1 MVEGRWAMKFEDKM
15 MQSIQVGIGIRS
27 AEGLGTKRSSTFH
40 ALMICFGLAFFA
52 AQETGAQQL
61 PSNAVSLGGASAGG
75 FGSTGAA
82 FPTGAGAMGVTVNGA
97 TGANFG
103 AAGPS
108 GQPTLRSSEAPN
120 EAIRLVSRAFNLEPL
135 KPNDFQQFV
144 LQTTGQRLPLF
155 GFQFF
160 ENINA
165 SQAQAVGAMQ
175 TTNAFAPAEGTAV
188 SPDYPLGAGDQLIV
202 RAWGSID
209 VDVKVSI
216 DRNGQI
222 VIPKVGAV
230 SLAGVK
236 VSQSEAVIKQALAKN
251 YKGFEVNVTL
261 GQLRAITVYVVG
273 QARRPGSYTLSGM
286 STLSS
291 GLFASGGPNANGSVR
306 RVQLKRAGQVVTEFD
321 LYGFL
326 SQGTAA
332 GDVRLID
339 GDVIFIPPAAGYVAM
354 QGAVNS
360 QAVYEI
366 KSSGEKLD
374 QLLAVAGGL
383 PITTDPRKVSLERI
397 TPHLPQPRSIQNIS
411 LQTQGAQGMQAALQS
426 GDLLTFFP
434 IAPDMG
440 NAVTLRGQVAQASR
454 MPWKQGMRVSDLIP
468 NKEALITPGSVRK
481 QNESLFDA
489 NRRARTSKE
498 RASDSFDSSLWSQQP
513 KLLEPR
519 SLVLADQVGESIEEV
534 NLDYATIER
543 FTRKDLSYE
552 LIAFNLG
559 KVLANPQDP
568 ENIQLQAGDVV
579 TVFSA
584 DDVRIPQV
592 KRRVI
597 VRLEGEV
604 QRPGIYQVSSN
615 ELLSD
620 LLLKA
625 GGLTQNAY
633 LFGAGFYREEVRKQ
647 QTENLDKL
655 LRRLESESSASLA
668 QVAQSGGAAA
678 DSSVIQAKL
687 ASATVSQKQSLDRLR
702 SVRAEGRISL
712 SLPASLKT
720 AVNDLPRIGLQN
732 ADKFYVP
739 ARPDFVYVFGSVNT
753 ESALLFRPGLNVS
766 DYISLAGLSSSADR
780 SSVILVRADGSA
792 MTPQSFWRN
801 EVLSAEV
808 LPGDTIVLPE
818 KQDMESAWSAVFRNT
833 KDITQILYQLGLGA
847 AAIKTLRQ

>member
-1 MVEGRWAMKFEDKM
+1 MKFANMLSK
-15 MQSIQVGIGIRS
+15 VLRALAS
-27 AEGLGTKRSSTFH
+27 ATVV
-40 ALMICFGLAFFA
+40 ALPLWLSMAN
-52 AQETGAQQL
+52 AQQL
-61 PSNAVSLGGASAGG
+61 PLNAAPVTPMGMAAVPLAAPSLR
-75 FGSTGAA
+75 T
-82 FPTGAGAMGVTVNGA
+82 PEA
-97 TGANFG
+97 T
-103 AAGPS
+103 
-108 GQPTLRSSEAPN
+108 TEAT
-120 EAIRLVSRAFNLEPL
+120 RLTSRAIALEPL
-135 KPNDFQQFV
+135 KPNDFQQFI

-175 TTNAFAPAEGTAV
+175 TTNAFAPVEGTAV
-188 SPDYPLGAGDQLIV
+188 SPDYPLGAGDQLII

-209 VDVKVSI
+209 VDVKATI

-222 VIPKVGAV
+222 VIPKVGSV
-230 SLAGVK
+230 PMAGVK

-251 YKGFEVNVTL
+251 YKGFEVSVTL

-273 QARRPGSYTLSGM
+273 QARRPGSYTLSSM

-291 GLFASGGPNANGSVR
+291 GLFASGGPNSNGSVR
-306 RVQLKRAGQVVTEFD
+306 RVQLKRAGQLVTEFD

-326 SQGTAA
+326 SQGQAA

-339 GDVIFIPPAAGYVAM
+339 GDVIFIPPAVGYVAM

-360 QAVYEI
+360 QAVYEL
-366 KSSGEKLD
+366 KSASEKLD

-411 LQTQGAQGMQAALQS
+411 LQTADKQGMETALQT
-426 GDLLTFFP
+426 GDLLTFYP
-434 IAPDMG
+434 ITPDMG
-440 NAVTLRGQVAQASR
+440 NAVTLRGNVAQAAR

-468 NKEALITPGSVRK
+468 NKEALITPSSVRK
-481 QNESLFDA
+481 QNETLFDA
-489 NRRARTSKE
+489 NKRARTSRE
-498 RASDSFDSSLWSQQP
+498 RSTESFDATLWQQQP
-513 KLLEPR
+513 KLQEPR
-519 SLVLADQVGESIEEV
+519 SLVLADQVGEALEEV

-543 FTRKDLSYE
+543 FNRKDLSSE
-552 LIAFNLG
+552 LLAFNLG
-559 KVLANPQDP
+559 KVLANPLDT
-568 ENIQLQAGDVV
+568 ENIQLQPGDVV
-579 TVFSA
+579 TVFSS
-584 DDVRIPQV
+584 DDVRIPQA

-604 QRPGIYQVSSN
+604 QRPGIYQVAPN
-615 ELLSD
+615 ESLAS

-625 GGLTQNAY
+625 GGLTPNAY
-633 LFGAGFYREEVRKQ
+633 LFGSAFYREEVRKQ

-655 LRRLESESSASLA
+655 VRKLEAESASSLS
-668 QVAQSGGAAA
+668 QVAQSQGGASESAA
-678 DSSVIQAKL
+678 LQAKI
-687 ASATVSQKQSLDRLR
+687 AAATMAQKQSLDRLR
-702 SVRAEGRISL
+702 SVKAEGRISL
-712 SLPASLKT
+712 SLPASLRMSL
-720 AVNDLPRIGLQN
+720 NELPRIGLQN

-739 ARPDFVYVFGSVNT
+739 SRPDFVYVFGSVNT
-753 ESALLFRPGLNVS
+753 ESALLFRPGLSVS
-766 DYISLAGLSSSADR
+766 AYIGLAGMGGGADKDG
-780 SSVILVRADGSA
+780 VILVRADGSA

-818 KQDMESAWSAVFRNT
+818 KQDRESTWSAVFRNT

>member
-1 MVEGRWAMKFEDKM
+1 MKNDPLNLKPWLKAITLVM
-15 MQSIQVGIGIRS
+15 CS
-27 AEGLGTKRSSTFH
+27 AAS
-40 ALMICFGLAFFA
+40 FA
-52 AQETGAQQL
+52 AIAQQL
-61 PSNAVSLGGASAGG
+61 PANLNVPNNALGGTGNLSLGAGGGQGAGMGMTGALGASP
-75 FGSTGAA
+75 SLR
-82 FPTGAGAMGVTVNGA
+82 
-97 TGANFG
+97 AND
-103 AAGPS
+103 GPS
-108 GQPTLRSSEAPN
+108 EA
-120 EAIRLVSRAFNLEPL
+120 ARLTSRAFALEPL

-155 GFQFF
+155 GYQFF

-188 SPDYPLGAGDQLIV
+188 SPDYPLGVGDQLII

-209 VDVKVSI
+209 VDVRATI
-216 DRNGQI
+216 DRNGQVI
-222 VIPKVGAV
+222 IPKVGAV
-230 SLAGVK
+230 PMAGVK

-273 QARRPGSYTLSGM
+273 QARRPGSYAISSM

-306 RVQLKRAGQVVTEFD
+306 RVQLKRAGQMVTEFD

-326 SQGTAA
+326 SQGQTA

-339 GDVIFIPPAAGYVAM
+339 GDVIFIPPAAGYVAL

-360 QAVYEI
+360 QAVYEL
-366 KSSGEKLD
+366 KSAGEKLD
-374 QLLAVAGGL
+374 QLIAVAGGL
-383 PITTDPRKVSLERI
+383 PVTTDPRKVSLERL
-397 TPHLPQPRSIQNIS
+397 TPHLPQPRSIQNVS
-411 LQTQGAQGMQAALQS
+411 LQATGEQGLQTALQN
-426 GDLLTFFP
+426 GDLLTFYS
-434 IAPDMG
+434 ITPDMA

-468 NKEALITPGSVRK
+468 NKESLISPSSVRK

-489 NRRARTSKE
+489 NRRARTARE
-498 RASDSFDSSLWSQQP
+498 RTSESFDSTLWSQQP
-513 KLLEPR
+513 KLQEPKT
-519 SLVLADQVGESIEEV
+519 LALADQIGESLEEV
-534 NLDYATIER
+534 NLDYATVER
-543 FTRKDLSYE
+543 FNRKDLSSE

-559 KVLANPQDP
+559 KVLANPQDK

-584 DDVRIPQV
+584 DDVRIPQA

-604 QRPGIYQVSSN
+604 QRPGIYQVAPN
-615 ELLSD
+615 ETLSE

-633 LFGAGFYREEVRKQ
+633 LFGSGFYREEVRKQ
-647 QTENLDKL
+647 QSDNLDKL
-655 LRRLESESSASLA
+655 IRRLEAESASSLA
-668 QVAQSGGAAA
+668 QVAQSAGAAA
-678 DSSVIQAKL
+678 DSNIVQAKL
-687 ASATVSQKQSLDRLR
+687 AAATAAQKQSLERLR
-702 SVRAEGRISL
+702 TVKAEGRISL
-712 SLPASLKT
+712 SLPPSLRMSL
-720 AVNDLPRIGLQN
+720 NELPRLGLQN
-732 ADKFYVP
+732 ADKFFIP

-753 ESALLFRPGLNVS
+753 ESALLFKAGLTVS
-766 DYISLAGLSSSADR
+766 DYISLAGINSGADKDG
-780 SSVILVRADGSA
+780 VILVRADGSA

-818 KQDMESAWSAVFRNT
+818 KQDRETTWSVVFRNT

>member
-1 MVEGRWAMKFEDKM
+1 MKFENMLSKV
-15 MQSIQVGIGIRS
+15 SRALAIATVFALPVS
-27 AEGLGTKRSSTFH
+27 LSTVN
-40 ALMICFGLAFFA
+40 
-52 AQETGAQQL
+52 AQQL
-61 PSNAVSLGGASAGG
+61 PFNAA
-75 FGSTGAA
+75 
-82 FPTGAGAMGVTVNGA
+82 GVTPMGITAVPLAAPSLRTPETTTEA
-97 TGANFG
+97 T
-103 AAGPS
+103 
-108 GQPTLRSSEAPN
+108 
-120 EAIRLVSRAFNLEPL
+120 RLTSRAIALEPL

-188 SPDYPLGAGDQLIV
+188 SPDYPLGAGDQLII

-209 VDVKVSI
+209 VDVKVTI

-222 VIPKVGAV
+222 VIPKVGSV
-230 SLAGVK
+230 SMAGVK

-261 GQLRAITVYVVG
+261 GQLRAITVYLVG
-273 QARRPGSYTLSGM
+273 QARRPGSYTLSSM

-306 RVQLKRAGQVVTEFD
+306 RVQLKRAGQLVTEFD

-326 SQGTAA
+326 SQGQAA

-339 GDVIFIPPAAGYVAM
+339 GDVIFIPPAAGYVAL

-360 QAVYEI
+360 QAVYEL
-366 KSSGEKLD
+366 KSASEKLD

-411 LQTQGAQGMQAALQS
+411 LQIANEQGIQTALQT
-426 GDLLTFFP
+426 GDILTFYP
-434 IAPDMG
+434 ITPDMA
-440 NAVTLRGQVAQASR
+440 NAVTLRGNVAQAAR

-468 NKEALITPGSVRK
+468 NKEALITPSSVRK
-481 QNESLFDA
+481 QNETLFDA
-489 NRRARTSKE
+489 NKRARTSRE
-498 RASDSFDSSLWSQQP
+498 RSTESFDATLWQQQP
-513 KLLEPR
+513 KLQEPR
-519 SLVLADQVGESIEEV
+519 SLVLADQVGETLEEV

-543 FTRKDLSYE
+543 FNRKDLSSD

-559 KVLANPQDP
+559 NVLVNPQDS
-568 ENIQLQAGDVV
+568 ENIQLQPGDVV

-584 DDVRIPQV
+584 EDVRIPQA

-604 QRPGIYQVSSN
+604 QRPGIYQVAPN
-615 ELLSD
+615 ESLAS

-625 GGLTQNAY
+625 GGLTPNAY
-633 LFGAGFYREEVRKQ
+633 LFGSAFYREEVRKQ

-655 LRRLESESSASLA
+655 VRKLEAESASSLS
-668 QVAQSGGAAA
+668 QVAQSQGGASESAA
-678 DSSVIQAKL
+678 LQAKI
-687 ASATVSQKQSLDRLR
+687 AAATMAQKQSLDRLR
-702 SVRAEGRISL
+702 SVKAEGRISL
-712 SLPASLKT
+712 SLPASLRMSL
-720 AVNDLPRIGLQN
+720 NELPRIGLQN

-739 ARPDFVYVFGSVNT
+739 SRPDFVYVFGSVNS
-753 ESALLFRPGLNVS
+753 ESALLFRPGLSVS
-766 DYISLAGLSSSADR
+766 AYISLAGMGGGADKDG
-780 SSVILVRADGSA
+780 VILVRADGSA

-818 KQDMESAWSAVFRNT
+818 KQDRETTWSAVFRNT

>member
-1 MVEGRWAMKFEDKM
+1 MKFDSFEIEFKWM
-15 MQSIQVGIGIRS
+15 KSLGNLVSKKAASVLATCSKAIVFVAS
-27 AEGLGTKRSSTFH
+27 GLVFACLLSTPLH
-40 ALMICFGLAFFA
+40 
-52 AQETGAQQL
+52 AQQL
-61 PSNAVSLGGASAGG
+61 PAGLNAGG
-75 FGSTGAA
+75 GVSFGGV
-82 FPTGAGAMGVTVNGA
+82 GAGAGSLGA
-97 TGANFG
+97 TQALPNIKASEQSMPDALKF
-103 AAGPS
+103 AS
-108 GQPTLRSSEAPN
+108 RSIA
-120 EAIRLVSRAFNLEPL
+120 LEPL

-144 LQTTGQRLPLF
+144 LQTTGQRLPIF
-155 GFQFF
+155 GYQFF

-165 SQAQAVGAMQ
+165 SQVQAVGAMQ

-188 SPDYPLGAGDQLIV
+188 SPDYPLGVGDQLII
-202 RAWGSID
+202 RAWGSLD
-209 VDVKVSI
+209 VDVRVTI
-216 DRNGQI
+216 DRNGQVI
-222 VIPKVGAV
+222 IPKVGAV
-230 SLAGVK
+230 SMVGVK

-251 YKGFEVNVTL
+251 FKGFEVNVTL

-273 QARRPGSYTLSGM
+273 QARRPGSYTLSSM

-291 GLFASGGPNANGSVR
+291 GLFASGGPNANGSLR
-306 RVQLKRAGQVVTEFD
+306 RVQLKRSGQVITEFD

-326 SQGTAA
+326 SQGNAS

-339 GDVIFIPPAAGYVAM
+339 GDVIFIPPVAGYVAL

-360 QAVYEI
+360 QAIYEL
-366 KSSGEKLD
+366 KTAGEKLD

-383 PITTDPRKVSLERI
+383 PITTDPRKVDLERI
-397 TPHLPQPRSIQNIS
+397 TPHLPQPRSIQTIS
-411 LQTQGAQGMQAALQS
+411 LQTTGAQGMQENLQN
-426 GDLLTFFP
+426 GDLLTFYP
-434 IAPDMG
+434 ITPDLA
-440 NAVTLRGQVAQASR
+440 NAVTLRGQVAQAAR
-454 MPWKQGMRVSDLIP
+454 VPWKSGMRVSDLIP
-468 NKEALITPGSVRK
+468 NKEALITPSSVRK

-498 RASDSFDSSLWSQQP
+498 RSSDSFDATLWSQQP
-513 KLLEPR
+513 KLLEPK

-543 FTRKDLSYE
+543 FNRKDLSAE

-559 KVLANPQDP
+559 KVLANPQDK

-584 DDVRIPQV
+584 DDVRIPQA

-604 QRPGIYQVSSN
+604 QRPGIYQVAPN
-615 ELLSD
+615 ETLSG

-633 LFGAGFYREEVRKQ
+633 LFGSAFYREEVRKQ
-647 QTENLDKL
+647 QTENLEKL
-655 LRRLESESSASLA
+655 VRRLEAETASSLA

-687 ASATVSQKQSLDRLR
+687 AAATMAQKQSLERLR
-702 SVRAEGRISL
+702 TVKAEGRISL
-712 SLPASLKT
+712 SLPASLLMSL
-720 AVNDLPRIGLQN
+720 NELPRLSLQN
-732 ADKFYVP
+732 ADKFYIP
-739 ARPDFVYVFGSVNT
+739 SRPDFVYVFGSVNT

-766 DYISLAGLSSSADR
+766 DYIDLVGMNSGVDKG
-780 SSVILVRADGSA
+780 SVILVRADGSA
-792 MTPQSFWRN
+792 MTTQSFWRN

-818 KQDMESAWSAVFRNT
+818 KQDRETTWSAVFRNT

>member
-1 MVEGRWAMKFEDKM
+1 V
-15 MQSIQVGIGIRS
+15 
-27 AEGLGTKRSSTFH
+27 
-40 ALMICFGLAFFA
+40 ALFA
-52 AQETGAQQL
+52 NAQQL
-61 PSNAVSLGGASAGG
+61 PLNAA
-75 FGSTGAA
+75 
-82 FPTGAGAMGVTVNGA
+82 GVTPMGMTAVPL
-97 TGANFG
+97 
-103 AAGPS
+103 AA
-108 GQPTLRSSEAPN
+108 PTLRTP
-120 EAIRLVSRAFNLEPL
+120 EAITEATRLTSRALALDPL
-135 KPNDFQQFV
+135 KPNEFQQFI

-160 ENINA
+160 ENINT

-188 SPDYPLGAGDQLIV
+188 SPDYPLGAGDQLII

-209 VDVKVSI
+209 LDVKVTI

-222 VIPKVGAV
+222 VIPKVGSV
-230 SLAGVK
+230 PMAGVK

-273 QARRPGSYTLSGM
+273 QARRPGSYTLSSM

-326 SQGTAA
+326 SQGNAS

-339 GDVIFIPPAAGYVAM
+339 GDVIFIPPAAGYVAL

-360 QAVYEI
+360 QAIYEL
-366 KSSGEKLD
+366 KSAGEKLD

-383 PITTDPRKVSLERI
+383 PITTDPRKVDLERI
-397 TPHLPQPRSIQNIS
+397 TPHLPQPRSIQTIT
-411 LQTQGAQGMQAALQS
+411 LQTAGAQGMQAALQN
-426 GDLLTFFP
+426 GDLLTFYP
-434 IAPDMG
+434 ITPDMA

-454 MPWKQGMRVSDLIP
+454 MPWKPGMRLSDLIP
-468 NKEALITPGSVRK
+468 NKEALITPSSVRK

-498 RASDSFDSSLWSQQP
+498 RASDSFDATLWTQQP
-513 KLLEPR
+513 KLLEPK

-543 FTRKDLSYE
+543 FNRKDLNAE

-559 KVLANPQDP
+559 KVLANPQDK

-584 DDVRIPQV
+584 DDVRIPQA

-604 QRPGIYQVSSN
+604 QRPGIYQVAPN
-615 ELLSD
+615 ETLSG

-633 LFGAGFYREEVRKQ
+633 LFGSAFYREEVRKQ
-647 QTENLDKL
+647 QTENLEKL
-655 LRRLESESSASLA
+655 LRRLEAETSSSLA
-668 QVAQSGGAAA
+668 QVAQSGGAVA

-687 ASATVSQKQSLDRLR
+687 AAATAAQKQSLDRLKG
-702 SVRAEGRISL
+702 VKAEGRISL
-712 SLPASLKT
+712 SLPASLRMSL
-720 AVNDLPRIGLQN
+720 NELPRISLQN
-732 ADKFYVP
+732 ADKFFIP
-739 ARPDFVYVFGSVNT
+739 SRPDFVYVFGSVNT

-766 DYISLAGLSSSADR
+766 DYVNLAGMSSGADKGG
-780 SSVILVRADGSA
+780 VILVRADGSA

-818 KQDMESAWSAVFRNT
+818 KQDRESAWSAVFRNT

>member
-1 MVEGRWAMKFEDKM
+1 MKFENMLSK
-15 MQSIQVGIGIRS
+15 VFRALAS
-27 AEGLGTKRSSTFH
+27 ATVF
-40 ALMICFGLAFFA
+40 ALPLWLSMAN
-52 AQETGAQQL
+52 AQQL
-61 PSNAVSLGGASAGG
+61 PLNAA
-75 FGSTGAA
+75 
-82 FPTGAGAMGVTVNGA
+82 GVTPMGMTAVPL
-97 TGANFG
+97 
-103 AAGPS
+103 AAPS
-108 GQPTLRSSEAPN
+108 LRTSEATT
-120 EAIRLVSRAFNLEPL
+120 EATRLTSRALALDPL
-135 KPNDFQQFV
+135 KPNDFQQFI
-144 LQTTGQRLPLF
+144 LQITGQRLPLF

-188 SPDYPLGAGDQLIV
+188 SPDYPLGAGDQLII

-209 VDVKVSI
+209 VDVKVTI

-222 VIPKVGAV
+222 VIPKVGSV
-230 SLAGVK
+230 PMAGVK

-273 QARRPGSYTLSGM
+273 QARRPGSYTLSSM

-306 RVQLKRAGQVVTEFD
+306 RVQLKRASQLVTEFD

-326 SQGTAA
+326 SQGQAA

-339 GDVIFIPPAAGYVAM
+339 GDVIFIPPAAGYVAL

-360 QAVYEI
+360 QAVYEL
-366 KSSGEKLD
+366 KSTSEKLD

-411 LQTQGAQGMQAALQS
+411 LQTANEQGMQTALQT
-426 GDLLTFFP
+426 GDLLTFYP
-434 IAPDMG
+434 ITPDMG
-440 NAVTLRGQVAQASR
+440 NAVTLRGNVAQAAR

-468 NKEALITPGSVRK
+468 NKEALITPSSVRK
-481 QNESLFDA
+481 QNETLFDA
-489 NRRARTSKE
+489 NKRARTSRE
-498 RASDSFDSSLWSQQP
+498 RSTESFDATLWQQQP
-513 KLLEPR
+513 KLQEPR
-519 SLVLADQVGESIEEV
+519 SLVLADQVGEALEEV

-543 FTRKDLSYE
+543 FNRKDLSSE

-559 KVLANPQDP
+559 KVLANSQDA
-568 ENIQLQAGDVV
+568 ENIQLQPSDVV
-579 TVFSA
+579 TVFSS
-584 DDVRIPQV
+584 DDVRIPQA

-604 QRPGIYQVSSN
+604 QRPGIYQVAPN
-615 ELLSD
+615 ESLAG

-625 GGLTQNAY
+625 GGLTPNAY
-633 LFGAGFYREEVRKQ
+633 LFGSAFYREEVRKQ

-655 LRRLESESSASLA
+655 VRKLEAESASSLS
-668 QVAQSGGAAA
+668 QVAQSQGGASEGAGL
-678 DSSVIQAKL
+678 QAKI
-687 ASATVSQKQSLDRLR
+687 AAATMAQKQSLERLR
-702 SVRAEGRISL
+702 SVKAEGRISL
-712 SLPASLKT
+712 SLPASLRMSL
-720 AVNDLPRIGLQN
+720 NELPRIGLQN

-739 ARPDFVYVFGSVNT
+739 SRPDFVYVFGSVNT
-753 ESALLFRPGLNVS
+753 DSALLFRPGLSVS
-766 DYISLAGLSSSADR
+766 AYIGLAGMGGGADKDG
-780 SSVILVRADGSA
+780 VILVRADGSA

-818 KQDMESAWSAVFRNT
+818 KQDRETTWSTVFRNT

>member
-1 MVEGRWAMKFEDKM
+1 MKFEN
-15 MQSIQVGIGIRS
+15 IHFLALRAILS
-27 AEGLGTKRSSTFH
+27 AAICALPVCLINANAQLLPLNAAGPVAPGL
-40 ALMICFGLAFFA
+40 
-52 AQETGAQQL
+52 
-61 PSNAVSLGGASAGG
+61 NLGG
-75 FGSTGAA
+75 
-82 FPTGAGAMGVTVNGA
+82 GAGALPAGMNAAPMAGSLAAPSIRAADALTEA
-97 TGANFG
+97 T
-103 AAGPS
+103 
-108 GQPTLRSSEAPN
+108 
-120 EAIRLVSRAFNLEPL
+120 RLTSRAITLDPL

-155 GFQFF
+155 GYQFF

-175 TTNAFAPAEGTAV
+175 STNAFAPAEGTAV
-188 SPDYPLGAGDQLIV
+188 SPDYPLGAGDQLII

-209 VDVKVSI
+209 VDVRVAI
-216 DRNGQI
+216 DRNGQVI
-222 VIPKVGAV
+222 IPKVGAV
-230 SLAGVK
+230 SMAGVK

-273 QARRPGSYTLSGM
+273 QARRPGSYTLSSM

-291 GLFASGGPNANGSVR
+291 GLFASGGPNSNGSVR
-306 RVQLKRAGQVVTEFD
+306 RVQLKRTGQVVTEFD

-326 SQGTAA
+326 SQGNTS

-339 GDVIFIPPAAGYVAM
+339 GDVIFIPPAAGYVAL

-360 QAVYEI
+360 QAIYEL
-366 KSSGEKLD
+366 KSAGEKLD
-374 QLLAVAGGL
+374 QLIAVAGGL
-383 PITTDPRKVSLERI
+383 PITTDPRKVDLERI
-397 TPHLPQPRSIQNIS
+397 SPHLPQPRSIQTIS
-411 LQTQGAQGMQAALQS
+411 LQTAGAQGMQATLQN
-426 GDLLTFFP
+426 GDLLTFYP
-434 IAPDMG
+434 ITPDMS
-440 NAVTLRGQVAQASR
+440 NAVTLRGQVAQAAR
-454 MPWKQGMRVSDLIP
+454 FPWNPGMRVSDLIP
-468 NKEALITPGSVRK
+468 NKEALISPSSVRK

-498 RASDSFDSSLWSQQP
+498 RASDSFDATLWSQQP
-513 KLLEPR
+513 KLLEPK

-543 FTRKDLSYE
+543 FNRKDLSAE
-552 LIAFNLG
+552 LISFNLG
-559 KVLANPQDP
+559 KVLVNPKDK

-584 DDVRIPQV
+584 DDVRIPQA

-604 QRPGIYQVSSN
+604 QRPGIYQVAPN
-615 ELLSD
+615 ETLSG

-633 LFGAGFYREEVRKQ
+633 LFGSAFYREEVRKQ
-647 QTENLDKL
+647 QTENLEKL
-655 LRRLESESSASLA
+655 VRRLEAETASTLA

-687 ASATVSQKQSLDRLR
+687 TAATMAQKQSLERLR
-702 SVRAEGRISL
+702 TVKAEGRISL
-712 SLPASLKT
+712 SLPASLRMSL
-720 AVNDLPRIGLQN
+720 NELPRLSLQN
-732 ADKFYVP
+732 ADKFYIP
-739 ARPDFVYVFGSVNT
+739 SRPDFVYVFGSVNT

-766 DYISLAGLSSSADR
+766 DYIDLAGMSSGADKGT
-780 SSVILVRADGSA
+780 VILVRADGSA

-818 KQDMESAWSAVFRNT
+818 KQDRETTWSAVFRNT